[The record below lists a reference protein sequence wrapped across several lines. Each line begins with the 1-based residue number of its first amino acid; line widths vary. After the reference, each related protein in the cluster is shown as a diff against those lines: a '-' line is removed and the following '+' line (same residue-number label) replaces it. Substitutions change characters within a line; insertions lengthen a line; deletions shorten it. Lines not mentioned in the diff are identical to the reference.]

1 MFNIIDYFII
11 KIMNKYNKFL
21 FFLTFL
27 SMMAKAQTE
36 NITWLRDAKFGI
48 LVHFLNSLQN
58 TKEPWNQGKVTS
70 WEQCVNDFNTET
82 FAQQANEI
90 GARYVIFTVQ
100 QGDRNF
106 CIPNITFEKMTG
118 YKRGTATVNRDL
130 IADLYNSLNKRNI
143 KLMLYVTGDGVSRD
157 YDAAVKLKNPM
168 LDAPKNNNQF
178 IVHDAWVNTWSKVLE
193 DISLRYR
200 KKISGWWVDGAY
212 PFIGYNEIRLKI
224 LSDALKKGN
233 PNALIAFNQAPQN
246 IVKSYSKWDDY
257 TAGEMYHINTKPE
270 IGGIVN
276 GKQWHILTFL
286 GKDWALP
293 GSRFSK
299 NELSNYI
306 SEVNKNGGVVSLD
319 VLVKRDG
326 SLDPM
331 QYSFLKDILKNNNK
345 NND

>member
-21 FFLTFL
+21 FFLTFF

-36 NITWLRDAKFGI
+36 NITWLREAKFGI
-48 LVHFLNSLQN
+48 LVHFLNRLQN
-58 TKEPWNQGKVTS
+58 SNEPWNQGKVTS

-82 FAQQANEI
+82 FSQQASEI
-90 GARYVIFTVQ
+90 GAKYVIFTVQ
-100 QGDRNF
+100 QGDRIF
-106 CIPNITFEKMTG
+106 FMPNITFEKMTG

-178 IVHDAWVNTWSKVLE
+178 IVNDAWVNTWSKVLE

-212 PFIGYNEIRLKI
+212 PFIGYNDTRLKV

-233 PNALIAFNQAPQN
+233 PQTLVAFNQAPQRL
-246 IVKSYSKWDDY
+246 VSFYSKEDDY
-257 TAGEMYHINTKPE
+257 IAGEMDHIGSLPSFDGN
-270 IGGIVN
+270 IQ
-276 GKQWHILTFL
+276 GKQWHLVTYL
-286 GKDWALP
+286 GKTWAQP
-293 GSRFSK
+293 GVRFTQ
-299 NELSNYI
+299 NQYLDFINN
-306 SEVNKNGGVVSLD
+306 VNKNKGVTTLD
-319 VLVKRDG
+319 VCLKRDG
-326 SLDPM
+326 SIDSS
-331 QYSFLKDILKNNNK
+331 QVRFIKSINLKKK
-345 NND
+345 KY